1 MNFRVRVMRH
11 AGALIDPPSNVWHDA
26 MLETQQYKTA
36 RYLVARHALSA
47 PDKYMFPA
55 LHSVQ
60 VVRIDSHT
68 IRLRGIEN
76 CEGAAVVQEWEVAL
90 RV

>member
-1 MNFRVRVMRH
+1 MNFRVRVLRR

-26 MLETQQYKTA
+26 MLETQRYKTA

>member
-1 MNFRVRVMRH
+1 MNVRVRVLRR
-11 AGALIDPPSNVWHDA
+11 AGALIDPPPNVWHDA
-26 MLETQQYKTA
+26 MLETQQHKTA

-47 PDKYMFPA
+47 PDKHLFPA
-55 LHSVQ
+55 LHAVQ
-60 VVRIDSHT
+60 VVRVDLHA

-76 CEGAAVVQEWEVAL
+76 CDGAAVVQEWEVAL